1 MALTARAINFNCA
14 FYAPTHP
21 ASHSPSYSPLVL
33 FAFLFHYAKEKRW
46 RCLFCTFHWAEAAT
60 PRLTPLMENY
70 NFFLLIF
77 WHAYFSFFFI
87 FFPTSCSCFLLRCA
101 SCGLPGNGN
110 ETTDT
115 DTDEDKKKHADFG
128 RLNLSDLRARL
139 RARGLSVT
147 GRKQTLI
154 ERLATTATTT
164 SATEATT
171 SYNLSPSR
179 PQEQQRQQQQ
189 QQQLVNYTGSY
200 TATNSAAG
208 NNESP
213 RNGR

>member
-1 MALTARAINFNCA
+1 M
-14 FYAPTHP
+14 
-21 ASHSPSYSPLVL
+21 
-33 FAFLFHYAKEKRW
+33 
-46 RCLFCTFHWAEAAT
+46 
-60 PRLTPLMENY
+60 
-70 NFFLLIF
+70 
-77 WHAYFSFFFI
+77 
-87 FFPTSCSCFLLRCA
+87 LRCA

-115 DTDEDKKKHADFG
+115 DTDEDKKKHVDFG

-154 ERLATTATTT
+154 ERLATTATT
-164 SATEATT
+164 SATEAAAT
-171 SYNLSPSR
+171 SSTAATSSNLSPSR
-179 PQEQQRQQQQ
+179 PQEQQGQQ